1 MADEV
6 ESTNR
11 SNTYPAVFPGTVSH
25 SEFPADA
32 AIADAIGMPLG
43 CFVNPFVPCADRSQI
58 TLEASKY
65 VDDATKLARCDTCA
79 AYINPHCDAT
89 QVQWYCSICGNR
101 NSITRSMTRYRHSDV
116 RTLPETREPMV
127 EFPMPFREI
136 DGADPSLVGQR
147 SVTALEHP
155 LVHVFVIQESMD
167 IDALQAVVEGL
178 SAAIM
183 LMHPDIHIVILTFS
197 HRIGIHKLVMTGMD
211 DGEEETTEDSGAH
224 VEYVSFANDGGRGAV
239 LDASL
244 SSSSS
249 QGQGHTPLR
258 GSNSSINGTPN
269 RTPNRTGR
277 TTTVPI
283 PVARHTL
290 GVLSQCLNDW
300 LSYYL
305 LLVISLTTY
314 HLFH

>member
-1 MADEV
+1 MADEGDAI
-6 ESTNR
+6 NK
-11 SNTYPAVFPGTVSH
+11 SNTYPAVFPVTVSH
-25 SEFPADA
+25 SEFPANA

-101 NSITRSMTRYRHSDV
+101 NTITRSMTRYRHADV

-147 SVTALEHP
+147 SITALEHP
-155 LVHVFVIQESMD
+155 LVHVFVIQESMAL
-167 IDALQAVVEGL
+167 DALQAVVEGL

-183 LMHPDIHIVILTFS
+183 LMHPDLQIVIVTFS
-197 HRIGIHKLVMTGMD
+197 HRIGIHKLVITGMD
-211 DGEEETTEDSGAH
+211 DGEEDTLEESGAS
-224 VEYVSFANDGGRGAV
+224 VEYVSMANDGGRGAV
-239 LDASL
+239 LDPSWSFSQGFGQGMDANKGVQGQG
-244 SSSSS
+244 

-258 GSNSSINGTPN
+258 HNHSVSGTPN
-269 RTPNRTGR
+269 RTPNRSTG
-277 TTTVPI
+277 TTTITTITTI
-283 PVARHTL
+283 PPP
-290 GVLSQCLNDW
+290 
-300 LSYYL
+300 
-305 LLVISLTTY
+305 
-314 HLFH
+314 